1 MTNTY
6 SEEVKL
12 VAKAGEIPF
21 SKGLEGV
28 PVGEST
34 KSFVDGLGG
43 KLVYHGH
50 TIEELCAKS
59 TYEEVFY
66 LLLHDRLPK
75 EAELKDLS
83 RLMRS
88 YREIPAE
95 LYDLI
100 SKHAPRYGVHPMSV
114 LRTAVSALA
123 AYDETTED
131 DTPSEQCRQSIRIVS
146 KIATITAAIARARQG
161 KPMLAPRSDL
171 THAGNFYYMLTGTV
185 PDNFYSALMDV
196 LLILHAD
203 HECNA
208 STFATVIVRST
219 LSDLYSAVVAG
230 ICALKG
236 PLHGGANEEV
246 MRMLQAIGSLDNVE
260 RFLED
265 AMSQKLRIHGF
276 GHRVYKVMDPRAAIL
291 RDQAREVTRRAGTEH
306 WLETAERIEK
316 VMAEKYGQR
325 GIWPNVDFF
334 SGVVMASM
342 GIETAMFTPIF
353 AVGRSAGWTA
363 HALEQWID
371 NRIYRPRF
379 IYIGPEEEP
388 YAPIRERK

>member
-12 VAKAGEIPF
+12 VAGPGEIPYA
-21 SKGLEGV
+21 KGLEGV

-34 KSFVDGLGG
+34 KSFVDGMGG

-50 TIEELCAKS
+50 PIEELCEKS

-75 EAELKDLS
+75 ESELKDLE

-88 YREIPAE
+88 YREIPAD

-100 SKHAPRYGVHPMSV
+100 AKQAPRYGVHPMSV

-123 AYDETTED
+123 AFDETTED

-146 KIATITAAIARARQG
+146 KIATIAAAVARARQG
-161 KPMLAPRSDL
+161 KPMLSPRADL
-171 THAGNFYYMLTGTV
+171 THAGNFFYMLTGSA
-185 PDNFYSALMDV
+185 PDKFYEDLMDV

-230 ICALKG
+230 IAALKG

-246 MRMLQAIGSLDNVE
+246 MRMLQAIGSLENVE

-276 GHRVYKVMDPRAAIL
+276 GHRVYKIMDPRASIL
-291 RDQAREVTRRAGTEH
+291 RNQAREVTRRAGTEH

-316 VMAEKYGQR
+316 VMADKYGQR

-363 HALEQWID
+363 HALEQWAD
-371 NRIYRPRF
+371 NRIFRPRF
-379 IYIGPEEEP
+379 IYVGPEEEP
-388 YAPIRERK
+388 YPAIRERK